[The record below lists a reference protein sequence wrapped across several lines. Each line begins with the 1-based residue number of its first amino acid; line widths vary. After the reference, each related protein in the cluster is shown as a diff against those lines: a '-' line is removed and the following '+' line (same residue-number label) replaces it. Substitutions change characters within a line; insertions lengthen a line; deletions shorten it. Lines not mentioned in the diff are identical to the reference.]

1 MEESIRQIWVKYF
14 QTDVTV
20 PLYQKALR
28 KDIDLNIVKLLQTVL
43 PDSREHE
50 EKDSVSLQILKIWKC
65 SWDHIFSVILAN
77 SKFSL
82 KIYTYLLLLIFIL
95 EASKNATFSI

>member
-1 MEESIRQIWVKYF
+1 MAKLLVLKVITFTIMHLLNF

-28 KDIDLNIVKLLQTVL
+28 KDVDVNIVKLLQTVL

-50 EKDSVSLQILKIWKC
+50 EKDTVSQ
-65 SWDHIFSVILAN
+65 
-77 SKFSL
+77 
-82 KIYTYLLLLIFIL
+82 
-95 EASKNATFSI
+95 

>member
-1 MEESIRQIWVKYF
+1 MRQKLKITPNTPKNETGLTQLIMMGKSIHQIWVKYF

-50 EKDSVSLQILKIWKC
+50 EKDSVSLQNTI
-65 SWDHIFSVILAN
+65 
-77 SKFSL
+77 
-82 KIYTYLLLLIFIL
+82 
-95 EASKNATFSI
+95 